1 MTEALLLALIPL
13 AAWAGWILAR
23 STSGRGERKRNR
35 NFSNRY
41 FQGLNY
47 LLDEQPDKAISV
59 FIEMAE
65 VTADTIETH
74 LALGSLF
81 RRRGEVERAIRV
93 HQNIISKSGLDESQK
108 TRALLELGED
118 YMHAGLFDR
127 AEKLFNELI
136 EREAHAPSA
145 LRHLLDIYQQE
156 KEWEKA
162 LQQAQKLETE
172 TDDKMGLVMAHFC
185 CEMAEVDLQK
195 NKPAAARKHLR
206 QARRYF
212 PECIRARFILARIA
226 RQQEMFVEALDVY
239 EEIAEMDMEY
249 IHELLQSYLDCA
261 QKADNFSRAL
271 TNMEGWAEHYDG
283 VSLLLSQTTLLKEAE
298 GIGVATRYLADALT
312 SRPSVKGLDR
322 LIELKLE
329 GGPETDSGDDILR
342 AVAQKLLVRQPS
354 YRCTHCGY
362 AGHSHHWQCPSCKNW
377 STTRII
383 RGVLGE

>member
-1 MTEALLLALIPL
+1 MIETLLLALIPA
-13 AAWAGWILAR
+13 AAWGGWILAK
-23 STSGRGERKRNR
+23 STTRKGEQKRNR

-47 LLDEQPDKAISV
+47 LLDEQPDKAIAV

-65 VTADTIETH
+65 VTSDTIETH

-93 HQNIISKSGLDESQK
+93 HQNIISKPGLDERQK

-118 YMHAGLFDR
+118 YMRAGLFDR
-127 AEKLFNELI
+127 AENLFSELT
-136 EREAHAPSA
+136 ERESHAPSA

-156 KEWEKA
+156 KDWEKA
-162 LQQAQKLETE
+162 LQQAQKLEAA
-172 TDDKMGLVMAHFC
+172 TDEKMGLVMSHFC
-185 CEMAEVDLQK
+185 CELAETDLTA

-212 PECIRARFILARIA
+212 PESIRARLILAKIA
-226 RQQEMFVEALDVY
+226 LQQEMFAEAMDVY
-239 EEIAEMDMEY
+239 EEIVGMDMEY
-249 IHELLQSYLDCA
+249 IHDILDPYLA
-261 QKADNFSRAL
+261 SAKAADEFPRAL
-271 TNMEGWAEHYDG
+271 GRMRQWAENYDG
-283 VSLLLSQTTLLKEAE
+283 ISLLTSLTRVMRIEQGLEA
-298 GIGVATRYLADALT
+298 ATRYLAEALT
-312 SRPSVKGLDR
+312 RRPSVQGLDF
-322 LIELKLE
+322 LIKLKLE
-329 GGPETDSGDDILR
+329 GGPETESGDEILR
-342 AVAQKLLVRQPS
+342 AVAQKLLARQPS
-354 YRCTHCGY
+354 FRCTHCGY

>member
-1 MTEALLLALIPL
+1 MIETLLLALIPA
-13 AAWAGWILAR
+13 AAWGGWILAK
-23 STSGRGERKRNR
+23 STTRRGERKRNL

-47 LLDEQPDKAISV
+47 LLDEQPDKAIAV

-93 HQNIISKSGLDESQK
+93 HQNIISKPGLDERQK

-118 YMHAGLFDR
+118 YMRAGLLDR
-127 AEKLFNELI
+127 AENLFNELI
-136 EREAHAPSA
+136 ERESHAPA

-156 KEWEKA
+156 KDWEKA
-162 LQQAQKLETE
+162 LQQAQRLETVIDE
-172 TDDKMGLVMAHFC
+172 KMGLVMSHFC
-185 CEMAEVDLQK
+185 CELAEIDLTE

-206 QARRYF
+206 QARRHF
-212 PECIRARFILARIA
+212 PESIRARLILAKIA
-226 RQQEMFVEALDVY
+226 LQQEMFVEALDVY
-239 EEIAEMDMEY
+239 EEVVAMDMEY
-249 IHELLQSYLDCA
+249 IHDILEPYLNSA
-261 QKADNFSRAL
+261 QKAGEFPRAL
-271 TNMEGWAEHYDG
+271 ASMQEWAEKYDG
-283 VSLLLSQTTLLKEAE
+283 ISLLVSLTGVIRKEQGLDA
-298 GIGVATRYLADALT
+298 ATRYLAEALT
-312 SRPSVKGLDR
+312 RRPSVQGLDY
-322 LIELKLE
+322 LIQLKLE
-329 GGPETDSGDDILR
+329 GGPETESGDEILR
-342 AVAQKLLVRQPS
+342 AVAQKLLARQPS

>member
-1 MTEALLLALIPL
+1 MIEALSLALIP
-13 AAWAGWILAR
+13 AAIWAGWVMAKNTTRR
-23 STSGRGERKRNR
+23 SERKRNR

-47 LLDEQPDKAISV
+47 LLDEQPDKAIAV

-93 HQNIISKSGLDESQK
+93 HQNIISKPGLDERQK

-118 YMHAGLFDR
+118 YMRAGLFDR
-127 AEKLFNELI
+127 AENLFNELI
-136 EREAHAPSA
+136 ERESYAPSA

-156 KEWEKA
+156 KDWEKA
-162 LQQAQKLETE
+162 LQQAQQLEAVSDE
-172 TDDKMGLVMAHFC
+172 KMGLVMAHFC
-185 CEMAEVDLQK
+185 CEMAETDISE
-195 NKPAAARKHLR
+195 NNPAAARKHLR

-212 PECIRARFILARIA
+212 PESIRARLILARIA
-226 RQQEMFVEALDVY
+226 QQQEMYDEALAVY

-249 IHELLQSYLDCA
+249 IHEILVAYLDSA
-261 QKADNFSRAL
+261 EKADEFPRAL
-271 TNMEGWAEHYDG
+271 ASMQKWTESYDG
-283 VSLLLSQTTLLKEAE
+283 ISLLISMTKVIREEQGLE
-298 GIGVATRYLADALT
+298 GATHYLADALT
-312 SRPSVKGLDR
+312 RRPSVKGLDY

-329 GGPETDSGDDILR
+329 GGPQSDSGDEILR

-354 YRCTHCGY
+354 YRCTNCGY
-362 AGHSHHWQCPSCKNW
+362 AGHSHHWQCPSCKSW
-377 STTRII
+377 STTHII

>member
-1 MTEALLLALIPL
+1 MIETLLLALIPA
-13 AAWAGWILAR
+13 AAWGGWILAKNTTR
-23 STSGRGERKRNR
+23 RGERKRNLK
-35 NFSNRY
+35 FSNRY

-47 LLDEQPDKAISV
+47 LLDEQPDKAIAV

-65 VTADTIETH
+65 VTEDTIETH

-93 HQNIISKSGLDESQK
+93 HQNIISKPSLDERQK

-118 YMHAGLFDR
+118 YMRAGLFDR
-127 AEKLFNELI
+127 AENLFKELI
-136 EREAHAPSA
+136 ERESHAPSA

-156 KEWEKA
+156 KDWEKA
-162 LQQAQKLETE
+162 LQQAQQLEAV
-172 TDDKMGLVMAHFC
+172 TDQKMGLVMAHFC
-185 CEMAEVDLQK
+185 CEMAEIDLTA

-212 PECIRARFILARIA
+212 PESIRARLILARIA
-226 RQQEMFVEALDVY
+226 RQQEMYTEVLDVY
-239 EEIAEMDMEY
+239 EEIAGMDVEY
-249 IHELLQSYLDCA
+249 IHDILDAYVSCA
-261 QKADNFSRAL
+261 QKAEEFPRAL
-271 TNMEGWAEHYDG
+271 ASMQKWAVDYDG
-283 VSLLLSQTTLLKEAE
+283 ISLLMSLTGVIRQEQGLEA
-298 GIGVATRYLADALT
+298 ATRYLAEALT
-312 SRPSVKGLDR
+312 RRPSVKGLDY
-322 LIELKLE
+322 LIELKLA
-329 GGPETDSGDDILR
+329 GGPETESGDEILR
-342 AVAQKLLVRQPS
+342 AVAQKLLARQAS

>member
-1 MTEALLLALIPL
+1 MIEILLLALIPA
-13 AAWAGWILAR
+13 AAWTGWILAKGKV
-23 STSGRGERKRNR
+23 SRGERKRNR
-35 NFSNRY
+35 NFSSRY

-47 LLDEQPDKAISV
+47 LLDEQPDKAIAV

-65 VTADTIETH
+65 VTADTVETH

-93 HQNIISKSGLDESQK
+93 HQNIISKPGLQESQK

-118 YMHAGLFDR
+118 YMRAGLFDR
-127 AEKLFNELI
+127 AENLFGELT
-136 EREAHAPSA
+136 EREPPAPSA

-156 KEWEKA
+156 KDWKKA
-162 LQQAQKLETE
+162 LQQAQKLEVVTGE
-172 TDDKMGLVMAHFC
+172 KMGLVMAHFC
-185 CEMAEVDLQK
+185 CELAEIDLQGD
-195 NKPAAARKHLR
+195 KPTAARKHLR
-206 QARRYF
+206 QARRHF

-226 RQQEMFVEALDVY
+226 SQQEMYTEALDVY
-239 EEIAEMDMEY
+239 EEIANMEMEY
-249 IHELLQSYLDCA
+249 IPDILQAYLECSEA
-261 QKADNFSRAL
+261 AGEYPRAL
-271 TNMEGWAEHYDG
+271 AKMESWAERYDG
-283 VSLLLSQTTLLKEAE
+283 VSLLLSRTAIMRAE
-298 GIGVATRYLADALT
+298 QGLDAATRYLAEALT
-312 SRPSVKGLDR
+312 RRPSVRGLDR

-329 GGPETDSGDDILR
+329 GGPETESGDEILQ

-354 YRCTHCGY
+354 HRCTHCGY

>member
-1 MTEALLLALIPL
+1 MIEILLLALLPA
-13 AAWAGWILAR
+13 AAWAGWSLANGKLR
-23 STSGRGERKRNR
+23 RGERKRNR

-47 LLDEQPDKAISV
+47 LLDEQPDKAIAV

-65 VTADTIETH
+65 VTADTVETH

-93 HQNIISKSGLDESQK
+93 HQNIISKPGLQEGQK

-118 YMHAGLFDR
+118 YKRAGLFDR
-127 AEKLFNELI
+127 AEKLFTELT

-156 KEWEKA
+156 KDWEKA
-162 LQQAQKLETE
+162 LQQAQKLELVSDE
-172 TDDKMGLVMAHFC
+172 NMGLVMAHFC
-185 CEMAEVDLQK
+185 CELAEIALKAD
-195 NKPAAARKHLR
+195 KPAAARKHLR
-206 QARRYF
+206 QARRHF
-212 PECIRARFILARIA
+212 PESIRARLILARIA
-226 RQQEMFVEALDVY
+226 NQQEMYSESMDVY
-239 EEIAEMDMEY
+239 EELVEMDVEY
-249 IHELLQSYLDCA
+249 IHEILEDYIDCA
-261 QKADNFSRAL
+261 KDAGEFKRAA
-271 TNMEGWAEHYDG
+271 TKMAQWIEHYDG
-283 VSLLLSQTTLLKEAE
+283 VSLLLSQT
-298 GIGVATRYLADALT
+298 GIIREQQGLQAATDYLAEALT
-312 SRPSVKGLDR
+312 RRPSVKGLDY

-329 GGPETDSGDDILR
+329 SGSETESGDEILR

-354 YRCTHCGY
+354 YRCTNCGY
-362 AGHSHHWQCPSCKNW
+362 AGHSHHWQCPSCKSW

>member
-1 MTEALLLALIPL
+1 MIEVLLLALIPA
-13 AAWAGWILAR
+13 AAWAGWILAK
-23 STSGRGERKRNR
+23 STTSRGERKRNR

-41 FQGLNY
+41 FKGLNY
-47 LLDEQPDKAISV
+47 LLDEQPDKAIAV

-93 HQNIISKSGLDESQK
+93 HQNIISKPGLGESQK

-118 YMHAGLFDR
+118 YMSAGLFDR
-127 AEKLFNELI
+127 AENLFNELT
-136 EREAHAPSA
+136 EPESHAPSA

-156 KEWEKA
+156 KDWEKA
-162 LQQAQKLETE
+162 LQQAQKLEAV
-172 TDDKMGLVMAHFC
+172 TDEKMGLVMAHFC
-185 CEMAEVDLQK
+185 CEMAEIDLK
-195 NKPAAARKHLR
+195 TSKPAAARKHLR

-212 PECIRARFILARIA
+212 PESIRARFILARIA
-226 RQQEMFVEALDVY
+226 TQQEMFSEALDVY
-239 EEIAEMDMEY
+239 EEIADMEMEY
-249 IHELLQSYLDCA
+249 IHDILPSYLACA
-261 QKADNFSRAL
+261 QEAEESPRAL
-271 TNMEGWAEHYDG
+271 ASMEKWAENYDG
-283 VSLLLSQTTLLKEAE
+283 VSLLLSQTTVIREEQGLEA
-298 GIGVATRYLADALT
+298 ATHYLAESLT
-312 SRPSVKGLDR
+312 RRPSVKGLDH

-329 GGPETDSGDDILR
+329 GGSETESGDEILR
-342 AVAQKLLVRQPS
+342 AVAQKLLARQPS
-354 YRCTHCGY
+354 FRCTHCGY

>member
-1 MTEALLLALIPL
+1 MIEILLLALVPA
-13 AAWAGWILAR
+13 AAWAGWVIAKR
-23 STSGRGERKRNR
+23 TSSRGERKRNR
-35 NFSNRY
+35 SFSNRY

-65 VTADTIETH
+65 VTTDTIETH

-93 HQNIISKSGLDESQK
+93 HQNIISKPGLDESQK

-118 YMHAGLFDR
+118 YMRAGLFDR

-136 EREAHAPSA
+136 ERESHAPSA

-156 KEWEKA
+156 KDWEKA
-162 LQQAQKLETE
+162 LQQAQKLETV

-185 CEMAEVDLQK
+185 CEMAEIDLQES
-195 NKPAAARKHLR
+195 KPAAARKHLR

-212 PECIRARFILARIA
+212 PESIRARFILARIA
-226 RQQEMFVEALDVY
+226 RQQEMFLEALDVY
-239 EEIAEMDMEY
+239 EEIAKMDMEY
-249 IHELLQSYLDCA
+249 IHELLHSYLDCA
-261 QKADNFSRAL
+261 QKAEEFPRAL
-271 TNMEGWAEHYDG
+271 TSMERWAEKYDG
-283 VSLLLSQTTLLKEAE
+283 VSLLLSQTDVIREEQGLEA
-298 GIGVATRYLADALT
+298 ATHYLAEALT
-312 SRPSVKGLDR
+312 RRPSVKGLDH
-322 LIELKLE
+322 LIELKLK
-329 GGPETDSGDDILR
+329 GGPETESGDEILR
-342 AVAQKLLVRQPS
+342 AVAEKLLARQPS

-362 AGHSHHWQCPSCKNW
+362 AGHSHHWQCPSCKSW

>member
-1 MTEALLLALIPL
+1 MIEVLLLALIPA
-13 AAWAGWILAR
+13 AAWAGWIIAK
-23 STSGRGERKRNR
+23 STTSRGERKRNR

-47 LLDEQPDKAISV
+47 LLDEQPDKAIAV

-65 VTADTIETH
+65 VTADTVETH

-93 HQNIISKSGLDESQK
+93 HQNIISKPGLDESQK

-118 YMHAGLFDR
+118 YMRAGLFDR
-127 AEKLFNELI
+127 AENLFNELI
-136 EREAHAPSA
+136 ERESHAPSA

-156 KEWEKA
+156 KDWEKA
-162 LQQAQKLETE
+162 LQKAIQLEAV
-172 TDDKMGLVMAHFC
+172 TDEKMGLVMAHFC
-185 CEMAEVDLQK
+185 CEMAEIDLQES
-195 NKPAAARKHLR
+195 KPAAARKHLR
-206 QARRYF
+206 QARRYY
-212 PECIRARFILARIA
+212 PESIRARFILARIA
-226 RQQEMFVEALDVY
+226 GQQEMYSEALDVY

-249 IHELLQSYLDCA
+249 IHDILPSYLACA
-261 QKADNFSRAL
+261 QKAEEFPRAL
-271 TNMEGWAEHYDG
+271 AIMESWTENYDG
-283 VSLLLSQTTLLKEAE
+283 ISLLLSRTDVIREEQGLEA
-298 GIGVATRYLADALT
+298 ATHYLAEALT
-312 SRPSVKGLDR
+312 LRPSVKGLDR

-329 GGPETDSGDDILR
+329 GGPETESGDEILR
-342 AVAQKLLVRQPS
+342 AVAQKLLARQPS

>member
-1 MTEALLLALIPL
+1 MIEILLFALIPVV
-13 AAWAGWILAR
+13 AWASWILAKGT
-23 STSGRGERKRNR
+23 TSRGERKRNR
-35 NFSNRY
+35 SFSNRY

-47 LLDEQPDKAISV
+47 LLDEQPDKAIAV

-93 HQNIISKSGLDESQK
+93 HQNIISKPGLAEGQK

-118 YMHAGLFDR
+118 YMRAGLFDR
-127 AEKLFNELI
+127 AENLFIELI
-136 EREAHAPSA
+136 ERESHAPSA

-156 KEWEKA
+156 KDWEKA
-162 LQQAQKLETE
+162 LQQAQKLEAM
-172 TDDKMGLVMAHFC
+172 TDDKMGLVMAHFS
-185 CEMAEVDLQK
+185 CEMAEIDLRE

-212 PECIRARFILARIA
+212 PESIRARFILARIA
-226 RQQEMFVEALDVY
+226 RQQEMFAEALDVY

-249 IHELLQSYLDCA
+249 IHSLLQSYLECA
-261 QKADNFSRAL
+261 QLAGDFPRAL
-271 TNMEGWAEHYDG
+271 ANMESWAEKYDG
-283 VSLLLSQTTLLKEAE
+283 VSLLLSQTDVIREKQGLEA
-298 GIGVATRYLADALT
+298 ATHYLAEALT
-312 SRPSVKGLDR
+312 RRPSVKGLDH

-329 GGPETDSGDDILR
+329 GGPETESGDEILR
-342 AVAQKLLVRQPS
+342 AVAQKLLARQPS

>member
-1 MTEALLLALIPL
+1 MIEVLLLALIP
-13 AAWAGWILAR
+13 AVAWATWLLAK
-23 STSGRGERKRNR
+23 STTSRGERKRNR

-47 LLDEQPDKAISV
+47 LLDEQPDKAIAV

-81 RRRGEVERAIRV
+81 RRRGEVERAIRI
-93 HQNIISKSGLDESQK
+93 HQNIISKPGLDERQK

-118 YMHAGLFDR
+118 YMRAGLFDR
-127 AEKLFNELI
+127 AEALFKELT
-136 EREAHAPSA
+136 ERDSHTPSA

-156 KEWEKA
+156 KDWDKA
-162 LQQAQKLETE
+162 LQQAQQLEAITE
-172 TDDKMGLVMAHFC
+172 EKMGLVMAHFC
-185 CEMAEVDLQK
+185 CEMAEIDLGN

-212 PECIRARFILARIA
+212 PESIRARFILARIA
-226 RQQEMFVEALDVY
+226 RQQEMFTEALDVY
-239 EEIAEMDMEY
+239 EEIAAMDMEY
-249 IHELLQSYLDCA
+249 IHELLDEYLDCA
-261 QKADNFSRAL
+261 RKADVFPRAL
-271 TNMEGWAEHYDG
+271 ASMENWIKGYDG
-283 VSLLLSQTTLLKEAE
+283 ISLLLSQTAVIRAE
-298 GIGVATRYLADALT
+298 QGVAAATRYLAEALT
-312 SRPSVKGLDR
+312 RRPSVKGLDR

-329 GGPETDSGDDILR
+329 GGPDTESGDEILR
-342 AVAQKLLVRQPS
+342 AVAQKLLARQPS

>member
-1 MTEALLLALIPL
+1 MIEILLLALIPVAFWIGWML
-13 AAWAGWILAR
+13 AKG
-23 STSGRGERKRNR
+23 TTNRGERKRNR

-47 LLDEQPDKAISV
+47 LLDEQPDKAIAV

-93 HQNIISKSGLDESQK
+93 HQNIISKPGLDEGQK

-118 YMHAGLFDR
+118 YMSAGLFDR
-127 AEKLFNELI
+127 AENLFNELI
-136 EREAHAPSA
+136 ERESHAPSA

-156 KEWEKA
+156 KDWDKA
-162 LQQAQKLETE
+162 LQQAQQLEVV
-172 TDDKMGLVMAHFC
+172 TDEKMGLVMAHFC
-185 CEMAEVDLQK
+185 CEMAEIDLK
-195 NKPAAARKHLR
+195 ANKPAAARKHLR

-212 PECIRARFILARIA
+212 PESIRARFILARIA
-226 RQQEMFVEALDVY
+226 RQQEMFSEALDIY
-239 EEIAEMDMEY
+239 EEIVEMDMEY
-249 IHELLQSYLDCA
+249 IHDILPAYLTSA
-261 QKADNFSRAL
+261 QEAKEFPRAL
-271 TNMEGWAEHYDG
+271 ASMEGWTKHYDG
-283 VSLLLSQTTLLKEAE
+283 ISLLLSQT
-298 GIGVATRYLADALT
+298 GVIREEQGLDAATRYLAEALT
-312 SRPSVKGLDR
+312 QRPSVKGLDH

-329 GGPETDSGDDILR
+329 GGPETESGDEILR
-342 AVAQKLLVRQPS
+342 AVAQKLLARQPS

>member
-1 MTEALLLALIPL
+1 MIEVLLLALIPA
-13 AAWAGWILAR
+13 AAWGGWILAKNT
-23 STSGRGERKRNR
+23 TSRGERKRNR

-41 FQGLNY
+41 FHGLNY
-47 LLDEQPDKAISV
+47 LLDEQPDKAIAV

-93 HQNIISKSGLDESQK
+93 HQNIISKPGLDERQK

-118 YMHAGLFDR
+118 YMRAGLFDR
-127 AEKLFNELI
+127 AENLFNELT
-136 EREAHAPSA
+136 ERESHAPSA

-156 KEWEKA
+156 KDWEKA
-162 LQQAQKLETE
+162 LQQAQKLEALSE
-172 TDDKMGLVMAHFC
+172 EKMGLVMAHFC
-185 CEMAEVDLQK
+185 CEMAEIDLK
-195 NKPAAARKHLR
+195 DNKPAAARKHLR

-212 PECIRARFILARIA
+212 PESIRARFILARIA
-226 RQQEMFVEALDVY
+226 RQQEMYSEALDVY
-239 EEIAEMDMEY
+239 EEIAEMDREY
-249 IHELLQSYLDCA
+249 INEVLPSYLNCA
-261 QKADNFSRAL
+261 EKADEFPRAL
-271 TNMEGWAEHYDG
+271 NCMESWAENYDG
-283 VSLLLSQTTLLKEAE
+283 VSLLLSQTTVIRDSKGLEA
-298 GIGVATRYLADALT
+298 ATHYLAEALT
-312 SRPSVKGLDR
+312 RRPSVKGLDR

-329 GGPETDSGDDILR
+329 GGLETESGDEILR
-342 AVAQKLLVRQPS
+342 AVAEKLLARQPS
-354 YRCTHCGY
+354 YQCTHCGY